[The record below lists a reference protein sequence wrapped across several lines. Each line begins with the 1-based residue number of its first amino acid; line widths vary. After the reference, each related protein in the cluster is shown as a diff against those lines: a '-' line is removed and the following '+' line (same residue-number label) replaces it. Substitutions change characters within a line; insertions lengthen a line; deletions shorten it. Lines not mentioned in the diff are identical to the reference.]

1 MKQFLE
7 PICSKMLLRVKYL
20 FDQRTLQGAYFALT
34 AYCFWG
40 VVPIYF
46 KWVDHISPMEILCQR
61 IVWALL
67 MLLGILLYTGELH
80 RLKTPVR
87 QLPKIMLS
95 ASVLAVNWLAFIYA
109 IVNGNI
115 TETALG
121 YFINPLVTIL
131 LGVLFLKESM
141 RPLQWL
147 AVGIAASGILVQL
160 IWFGKVPWLALLI
173 AVSFGF
179 YGLFRKKLNLHAVAG
194 LTVESAII
202 LPFALAYILWLQTTG
217 DMYFG
222 QDLSTSGLL
231 ILGGFVTAFPL
242 LFFATAVTRL
252 PLTAMG
258 FYQYIAPSISL
269 IIAVFYYQEPF
280 DIARAISFGSIW
292 TALILSSIE
301 SFHYQRKMKRFQ
313 LS

>member
-1 MKQFLE
+1 M
-7 PICSKMLLRVKYL
+7 
-20 FDQRTLQGAYFALT
+20 FDQRTLHGAYFALT

-40 VVPIYF
+40 IAPIYF
-46 KWVDHISPMEILCQR
+46 KWVDHVPPMEILCQR
-61 IVWALL
+61 VVWAVL
-67 MLLGILLYTGELH
+67 MLLAILLCTGELH
-80 RLKTPVR
+80 RLRTPVR
-87 QLPKIMLS
+87 QLPKILLS
-95 ASVLAVNWLAFIYA
+95 AFVLAVNWLALIYA
-109 IVNGNI
+109 VVNNNI

-141 RPLQWL
+141 LPLQWL
-147 AVGIAASGILVQL
+147 AFGIAGSGILAQL
-160 IWFGKVPWLALLI
+160 VWFGKVPWLALLI
-173 AVSFGF
+173 AFSFGL

-202 LPFALAYILWLQTTG
+202 LPFALAYIFWLQTTG
-217 DMYFG
+217 DIYFG
-222 QDLSTSGLL
+222 QDISTSALL
-231 ILGGFVTAFPL
+231 ALGGFVTAFPL
-242 LFFATAVTRL
+242 LFFAAAVTRL
-252 PLTAMG
+252 PLTAIG

-280 DIARAISFGSIW
+280 GIARAISFGSIW

-301 SFHYQRKMKRFQ
+301 SLHHQRKMKHFQ